1 MSKRPVPGDEVYQLV
16 SCRVCARHTIL
27 GRWVWD
33 TDYLN
38 SAIMHG
44 PFVPFSVLFTRAVQH
59 LDIADLARLDRFA
72 ASLQSEENSPGSI
85 THPYQLYELLCQ
97 SARIYFDISST
108 PANSTLTSNL
118 RNPINEFGLEHSAVD
133 AEISANRTFSE
144 GVALSDWYY
153 GNQQIMNLFEED
165 EIF

>member
-1 MSKRPVPGDEVYQLV
+1 
-16 SCRVCARHTIL
+16 
-27 GRWVWD
+27 
-33 TDYLN
+33 
-38 SAIMHG
+38 MHG

-59 LDIADLARLDRFA
+59 LDVADLARLDQFA

-85 THPYQLYELLCQ
+85 THPYRLYELLCQ
-97 SARIYFDISST
+97 SARLYFDHSSA
-108 PANSTLTSNL
+108 PADLTLTNDL
-118 RNPINEFGLEHSAVD
+118 HNPINEFDLEYSAVD
-133 AEISANRTFSE
+133 SGVSASRNFSE